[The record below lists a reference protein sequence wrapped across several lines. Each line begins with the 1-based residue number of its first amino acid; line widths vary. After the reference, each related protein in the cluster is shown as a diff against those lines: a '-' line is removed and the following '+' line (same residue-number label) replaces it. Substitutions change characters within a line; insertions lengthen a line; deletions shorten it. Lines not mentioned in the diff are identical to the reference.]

1 VYLGGGIAPKLL
13 AKLKDGTFMKAFT
26 NKGRYKSLMTS
37 IPVKV
42 VMNDKTALLGAAS
55 VAAALPHIPES

>member
-1 VYLGGGIAPKLL
+1 L

-26 NKGRYKSLMTS
+26 NKGRYKRLMSS

-42 VMNDKTALLGAAS
+42 VLNQQAALVGAAS
-55 VAAALPHIPES
+55 HAASLSHTPA